1 MGFSLLSAGKNKK
14 LLSIALTAMLSFSV
28 IAGCSSNSSNNGDSS
43 AAAPSGNESAKPEA
57 ASSGSTAKISY
68 RLGDIVNPEQVNN
81 FNPFLKTGNYRPLFD
96 YIYDALY
103 YFNPVEGKLINRLA
117 ADQGT
122 WSDDQKTFTV
132 KLNLKAK
139 WHDGQPFTADD
150 VAYTFQVLKEHPV
163 LDSYQLWKETRLS
176 QVTASGPD
184 TVVFQLNSAFPSL
197 PNYLSTVQI
206 VPKHIYEK
214 EDPETFL
221 NKQPIGTGA
230 FVFRNINESAI
241 LLDANKEFYLGAPN
255 ITELIIQ
262 RFKDSP
268 AVTLSLQK
276 GEIQG
281 TTGTIAM
288 PSLPKLLENKDNKL
302 QQFPGLSSYA
312 VIINNEK
319 PGLSDPAVRKAIQLA
334 VNRKEIVEKGEMGAA
349 TIGNP
354 GFLSQGFGSLV
365 DASLTDK
372 PELQFN
378 IEQANKTLTDAGYSK
393 NNKGIYEK
401 DGVKLSFTYY
411 MAANAPAQNKEGA
424 MVTEWL
430 KQAGI
435 ETMIKLATW
444 PELTSLATAGN
455 YDLIQNGITVPPDP
469 QAALE
474 VFHSKMT
481 APSGQNTPGLN
492 WARFRDEQI
501 DAWLDQAASAS
512 ADERGELYKK
522 VQARIAELVPVVTM
536 YSTGKIPYSE
546 TAFTNYDTSVPATSV
561 ISLEKLTKK

>member
-1 MGFSLLSAGKNKK
+1 MDFSLWKARKNKK
-14 LLSIALTAMLSFSV
+14 LISVAMTALLSISLL
-28 IAGCSSNSSNNGDSS
+28 AGCSSNNANQPTDAEGT
-43 AAAPSGNESAKPEA
+43 PKPEA
-57 ASSGSTAKISY
+57 SSSEPTKTEKISY
-68 RLGDIVNPEQVNN
+68 RLGDTINPEQVNN

-96 YIYDALY
+96 YIYDTLY

-117 ADQGT
+117 VDEGA

-176 QVTASGPD
+176 EVTASGSD
-184 TVVFQLNSAFPSL
+184 TVVFKLNSSFPSL
-197 PNYLSTVQI
+197 PNYLSTVPI
-206 VPKHIYEK
+206 VPKHIFEK

-221 NKQPIGTGA
+221 NKEPVGTGA

-241 LLDANKEFYLGAPN
+241 LLDANKDFFEGAPH
-255 ITELIIQ
+255 ITELVIQ

-302 QQFPGLSSYA
+302 QQFPGLSTYA

-319 PGLSDPAVRKAIQLA
+319 PGLNDPAVRKAIQQA
-334 VNRKEIVEKGEMGAA
+334 VNRNEIVEKGEMNAV

-354 GFLSQGFGSLV
+354 GFLSQGFGDLV

-372 PELQFN
+372 PELQFS
-378 IEQANKTLTDAGYSK
+378 IEQANKTLTDAGYTK

-424 MVTEWL
+424 MITEWL

-435 ETMIKLATW
+435 ETTIKLATW
-444 PELTSLATAGN
+444 PELTSLATAGD

-481 APSGQNTPGLN
+481 APSGQNSPGLN
-492 WARFRDEQI
+492 WARFRDDQI
-501 DAWLDQAASAS
+501 DNWLDQAASAS
-512 ADERGELYKK
+512 AAERSELYKK
-522 VQARIAELVPVVTM
+522 VQARIADLAPIVTL

-546 TAFTNYDTSVPATSV
+546 TDFKNYDTSVPATSV
-561 ISLEKLTKK
+561 ISLTKVTKK

>member
-1 MGFSLLSAGKNKK
+1 MKVSLGIAAKNKRIFPLMATALLSA
-14 LLSIALTAMLSFSV
+14 AL
-28 IAGCSSNSSNNGDSS
+28 IAGCSGNGNQPAGAEAEGSATKAN
-43 AAAPSGNESAKPEA
+43 AAAADSARTE
-57 ASSGSTAKISY
+57 KISY
-68 RLGDIVNPEQVNN
+68 RLGDVVNPEQANN
-81 FNPFLKTGNYRPLFD
+81 FNPFLKTGNYRPVFD

-117 ADQGT
+117 GDGGA
-122 WSDDQKTFTV
+122 WSDDGKTFTV
-132 KLNLKAK
+132 KLNLSAK
-139 WHDGQPFTADD
+139 WHDGQPFTAED
-150 VAYTFQVLKEHPV
+150 VAYTFQALKDHPV
-163 LDSYQLWKETRLS
+163 LDSYQLWNESRLT
-176 QVTASGPD
+176 QVEASGQD
-184 TVVFQLNSAFPSL
+184 TVVFHLNRPFPSL
-197 PNYLSTVQI
+197 PNYLSTVPI
-206 VPKHIYEK
+206 VPKHIFEK

-221 NKQPIGTGA
+221 NKTPIGTGA
-230 FVFRNINESAI
+230 FVFRSINESAI
-241 LLDANKEFYLGAPN
+241 LLDANPEFFEGAPK

-319 PGLSDPAVRKAIQLA
+319 PGLKDPAVRKAIQQA
-334 VNRKEIVEKGEMGAA
+334 INREEVVEKGEMGAA
-349 TIGNP
+349 TVGNP

-365 DASLTDK
+365 DAELASK

-378 IEQANKTLTDAGYSK
+378 LEQANKTLTDAGYAK
-393 NNKGIYEK
+393 NGKGIYEK

-424 MVTEWL
+424 MITEWL

-435 ETMIKLATW
+435 ETTIKLATW

-481 APSGQNTPGLN
+481 APSGQNAPGLN
-492 WARFRDEQI
+492 WARFRDDQI
-501 DAWLDQAASAS
+501 DGWLDQAASAGP
-512 ADERGELYKK
+512 DERADLYKK
-522 VQARIAELVPVVTM
+522 VQARIAEVVPVVTL

-546 TAFTNYDTSVPATSV
+546 TAFANYDISVPATSV
-561 ISLEKLTKK
+561 LSLAKVTKK